1 VKIKP
6 WIAVAGLAAVGLGAL
21 SQQASGQA
29 QELNSSKD
37 MPAGDWRTIN
47 RDLAAD
53 RFSPLTQIDTS
64 NVATLKEAWTYQL
77 TGTTEQVPLVVDG
90 VMYITSGGK
99 VAALDAVT
107 GKEIWT
113 FDLPKDPNAPAGPGG
128 RRFPPSFSN
137 RGVGYWPGNGSHGP
151 RILVMGGAKM
161 YELDARAGT
170 AIESFGDGGAV
181 AVGVPYSGTPT
192 IYKNVAIIG
201 AAVGEVPQGPPGNPR
216 AFDVLTG
223 KKLWEFQTVP
233 KKGEK
238 YNKTWGNG
246 WKDRSGTNMW
256 AFSAPVDA
264 ERGIVYLP
272 ISGPSA
278 NYYGG
283 DRPGKDV
290 FSDSTVAVD
299 AETGKLKWYF
309 QLTHH
314 DLWDSDM
321 PSGGAL
327 FPVMQN
333 GKMRPAIAVVNKT
346 ANLFVLNRDNGK
358 AIVPI
363 TEKKVPKGDVPTE
376 WYSPTQPFSA
386 IPALSRNSFKKSD
399 MVTAEDTT
407 PTHAAACE
415 AVWEK
420 NGGFMNEGP
429 YTPFNYHKKGTP
441 PKSTIQ
447 FPGGTGGVNWGGIA
461 VDVKNGMIYAN
472 AQDTSLT
479 GWIEDKDP
487 NVTYSFEAVG
497 SKQPYDRA
505 SVDGVGPFH
514 SFTAPLSGKY
524 NEKNGRPIGPSLPCQ
539 RPPWGQ
545 LVAVNANTGK
555 IAWKV
560 PLGLTEALPEGKQ
573 LTGNSNSAGP
583 TVTAGGLVFVGATND
598 HRFRA
603 FNAKTGKQLWEAN
616 LQGNAGANPMSYQ
629 GKDGKQYVVIAAL
642 NRIYAFTLP

>member
-1 VKIKP
+1 MKIKP

-21 SQQASGQA
+21 SQQASAQA

-107 GKEIWT
+107 GNEIWT

-283 DRPGKDV
+283 DRPGKNV

-333 GKMRPAIAVVNKT
+333 GKMRPAIAVGNKT

-603 FNAKTGKQLWEAN
+603 FDAKTGKQLWEAN

>member
-1 VKIKP
+1 MKIKP

-21 SQQASGQA
+21 SQQASAQA

-77 TGTTEQVPLVVDG
+77 TGTTEQVPLVVGG

-603 FNAKTGKQLWEAN
+603 FDAKTGKQLWEAN

>member
-1 VKIKP
+1 MKIKP

-77 TGTTEQVPLVVDG
+77 TGTTEQVPLVVGG

-161 YELDARAGT
+161 YELDAKAGT

-264 ERGIVYLP
+264 VRGIVYLP

-283 DRPGKDV
+283 DRPGKNV

-603 FNAKTGKQLWEAN
+603 FDAKTGKQLWEAN